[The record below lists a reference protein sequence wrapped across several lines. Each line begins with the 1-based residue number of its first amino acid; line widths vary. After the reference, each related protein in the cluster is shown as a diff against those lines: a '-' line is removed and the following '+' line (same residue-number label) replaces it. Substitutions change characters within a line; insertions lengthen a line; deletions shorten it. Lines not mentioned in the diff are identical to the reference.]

1 MEYFQTTEKINTTN
15 LNKILNSRVYEG
27 KTESDTVATYAQLGK
42 LRKQLKP
49 GQTSQLVEF
58 EPKKENRKPFGRL
71 YPKKKGG
78 KAPQTLQD
86 LPKPIRKALADDYYY
101 DVDIKNAYPTILSQL
116 LKKNGIHCQSLIDIV
131 NDREKYLAI
140 APKEAWN
147 AFIHWGIPR
156 TSAEGSLE
164 WDFFLDV
171 ATHMKMLLARP
182 EFQKYEQL
190 GKNKKPANPNGSAI
204 AYLAQ
209 DIERAIVS
217 SAIGSFQSQGH
228 SVGTVIHDGFL
239 VEKSHRELNDSV
251 LRKAEETI
259 LKETGYEVELAIKPM
274 DDYDAGA
281 LWSDNASANPPDMG
295 DAESAQAF
303 LKWCEEQGLHLMRS
317 GDSCLWYKQEEGIWV
332 GEKNFNALKPYMT
345 KAGTTGHL
353 PRDYAQMTRHKDAL
367 LKELTQLVPNQPDFF
382 TKANSTTYR
391 RIAFNN
397 GIYNFETKE
406 LEPFSHKYCFFY
418 KLPWDYDD
426 LDTATAEKIRDK
438 VLNPI
443 FVGDKPVSLEKFKAQ
458 CEVRDYFMKIL
469 ARASAQETSDKLFY
483 LFVGLGN
490 SGKGVLSKLIENAF
504 VQGGFVGN
512 YNGDS
517 LTSNKFKSDADIEKN
532 NSWLVGLMNKRFAI
546 GNEIDQGKQLSAQK
560 IKTFASGG
568 DTIKARLLHAN
579 ATDYVPAFT
588 PFLLLNDIPGIDNAD
603 DATRNR
609 MMYIRTPFRFLPAD
623 KYEEAIKAGSKVTKK
638 ADPTLKDKF
647 LADPMVQ
654 QTFVRMVI
662 DAYEEDIPLPPEL
675 VQEETSEW
683 TKTEVTAESVL
694 LEMLE
699 RTNNEK
705 DNVTCHELE
714 TRMAQVCRDRGIVK
728 PSPVRLGM
736 MMSAMGLPR
745 SKVRRGTGKDA
756 KTHRGYK
763 GVKLPSADIWGDYT
777 VSQGDLASESS
788 IQY

>member
-27 KTESDTVATYAQLGK
+27 KIESDTVATYAQLGK

-49 GQTSQLVEF
+49 GETSQVIEF

-86 LPKPIRKALADDYYY
+86 LPRNIRKALADDYYY
-101 DVDIKNAYPTILSQL
+101 DVDIKNAYPTILNQVL
-116 LKKNGIHCQSLIDIV
+116 ERNGIVCKSLRDIV

-147 AFIHWGIPR
+147 AFIHWGTPKG
-156 TSAEGSLE
+156 SQEGSPE
-164 WDFFLDV
+164 WDFFIDV
-171 ATHMKMLLARP
+171 ATHMKMLLALP
-182 EFQKYEQL
+182 EFQKYQQL
-190 GKNKKPANPNGSAI
+190 GRNKKPINPNGSAI

-217 SAIGSFQSQGH
+217 SAIGSFQSQGYF
-228 SVGTVIHDGFL
+228 VGTVIHDGFL
-239 VEKSHRELNDSV
+239 VEKSNKELDDDV
-251 LRKAEETI
+251 LRKAEEAI
-259 LKETGYEVELAIKPM
+259 VKETGYKVELVIKPM
-274 DDYDAGA
+274 DDYDAGE
-281 LWSDNASANPPDMG
+281 LWSDNASSNSPDMG

-303 LKWCEEQGLHLMRS
+303 LEWCEEQGLHLMRS

-332 GEKNFNALKPYMT
+332 SEKNFNALKPYMT
-345 KAGTTGHL
+345 KAGATGHL

-418 KLPWDYDD
+418 KLPWDYGD
-426 LDTATAEKIRDK
+426 LDTATAEKIKAK

-443 FVGDKPVSLEKFKAQ
+443 FVDDNPLSDKYKGQ
-458 CEVRDYFMKIL
+458 CEVRDYYMKIL

-490 SGKGVLSKLIENAF
+490 SGKGVLSKLIENSF

-517 LTSNKFKSDADIEKN
+517 LTANKKSEADIEKN
-532 NSWLVGLMNKRFAI
+532 NSWLIGLMNKRFAI

-609 MMYIRTPFRFLPAD
+609 MMYIRTPFRFLPPG
-623 KYEEAIKAGSKVTKK
+623 KYEEAIKSGSQITKK
-638 ADPTLKDKF
+638 ADQALKDKF
-647 LADPMVQ
+647 LADPKVQ

-662 DAYEEDIPLPPEL
+662 DAYEEDIPVPPEL

-694 LEMLE
+694 IEMIE
-699 RTNNEK
+699 RTNNDK
-705 DNVTCHELE
+705 DNVTCAELE
-714 TRMAQVCRDRGIVK
+714 RMMEQSCKDRGIIK
-728 PSPVRLGM
+728 PSKVKLGM
-736 MMSAMGLPR
+736 MMTALGLPQG
-745 SKVRRGTGKDA
+745 KVRRGNGSDA

-763 GVKLPSADIWGDYT
+763 GIKLPSADIWGDYT

-788 IQY
+788 IHY